1 MHQLHCRPPAVPKA
15 HPIPSNPYKSRV
27 KGRKL
32 ILSPNGG
39 RDVVGD
45 GSRRRKDERG
55 LAIVVRELF
64 RQTDETE
71 SGRLSRRPKYVGDAD
86 SQRTAGPNCFG

>member
-15 HPIPSNPYKSRV
+15 HPIPSYPYKSRV
-27 KGRKL
+27 KDRKL
-32 ILSPNGG
+32 ILFPNGG

-45 GSRRRKDERG
+45 DGRRRKDEKGSG
-55 LAIVVRELF
+55 LVVRILS

-71 SGRLSRRPKYVGDAD
+71 SGRLSRRPEYVGDAE
-86 SQRTAGPNCFG
+86 G